1 LGQAEGRDAVGFAFG
16 PHALHAASQARSACM
31 SIRRPFNAAK
41 PAK

>member
-1 LGQAEGRDAVGFAFG
+1 LGQAEGGDAVGFALG
-16 PHALHAASQARSACM
+16 PHALHAASQTCSTRM